1 MQEITLFNDSIL
13 PEKTEI
19 WNTKPADITVS
30 GVSKS
35 FKNNKPILRNIHFE
49 IKHGE
54 AVALTGANGAGKST
68 LFRCLLKLIDPD
80 TGSIKML
87 DSEVTQ
93 LNRRQ
98 IQKMRSKIG
107 LVWQRHNLV
116 PRLSAL
122 SNVIHGAQ
130 NRSYSPRLWYQGLST
145 HAVRE
150 EAIHHLDIVGLSHL
164 ANHRAD
170 QLSGGE
176 SQRVAIARALMQRP
190 KIMMADEPVASLD
203 PRVAEDVMSLFLD
216 LIHKEGFTLLF
227 TSHDL
232 EHALKY
238 SDRVLGLKNGH
249 IEIDERS
256 SLLNKDTLQEM
267 YD

>member
-1 MQEITLFNDSIL
+1 MQAITLYNDSVI
-13 PEKTEI
+13 PEDTGI
-19 WNTKPADITVS
+19 WNTNTSDINVS
-30 GVSKS
+30 GLSKS
-35 FKNNKPILRNIHFE
+35 FKNNKPILRDIHFE

-130 NRSYSPRLWYQGLST
+130 NRSYSPRLWYQCLSSRT
-145 HAVRE
+145 VRE
-150 EAIHHLDIVGLSHL
+150 EAIHCLDIVGMSDL

-203 PRVAEDVMSLFLD
+203 PKVGEDVMSLFLD

-232 EHALKY
+232 EHALKF
-238 SDRVLGLKNGH
+238 SDRVLGLKNGY

-256 SLLNKDTLQEM
+256 SLLNKDSLQEM